1 MTKALGLLLGTLALS
16 TQLFAFDATKA
27 AELHHFYSHMDQK
40 ACADST
46 LFMKADDLM
55 TLIREGKP
63 YLLLD
68 VRSQGEASVL
78 GLTDT
83 HSALI
88 PIERLF
94 TPEALKTLPTD
105 RPIIAICHSG
115 TRGTMAAIGLK
126 QLGFKNVHVLKGGM
140 IALAE
145 ANTPKNAP
153 LK

>member
-1 MTKALGLLLGTLALS
+1 MKIDLRLLLGALALS
-16 TQLFAFDATKA
+16 SQLLAFDAAKA
-27 AELHHFYSHMDQK
+27 TQLHHFYSKMNQK
-40 ACADST
+40 ACADSK
-46 LFMKADDLM
+46 LFIKAEEVM
-55 TLIREGKP
+55 GMIREGKP

-68 VRSQGEASVL
+68 VRTQGEASVL
-78 GLTDT
+78 GLTDA

-140 IALAE
+140 IALAD
-145 ANTPKNAP
+145 ADTPKNAP

>member
-1 MTKALGLLLGTLALS
+1 MKRTLGLLLGTLALCA
-16 TQLFAFDATKA
+16 QLLAFDTSKA
-27 AELHHFYSHMDQK
+27 AELHRFYSHMDQK

-46 LFMKADDLM
+46 LFMKADAVLA
-55 TLIREGKP
+55 LIREAKP

-68 VRSQGEASVL
+68 VRSEGEASVL
-78 GLTDT
+78 GLSDP

-140 IALAE
+140 IALAD

-153 LK
+153 LR